1 MSRRVPWLLLAVLL
15 LAVVPA
21 GQGVTGELDGA
32 IERKDWPAA
41 LALLGEELSERPDDP
56 VLRFRRAQ
64 VLGWSGNPQAALA
77 AYDGLLA
84 DYPDNV
90 DYVYGRA
97 LALRQLGREAE
108 ALQAARRAAR
118 LAPDYEGVRRLEL
131 RLARGR
137 LPGAEVEALAA
148 EASDRFPRAEWW
160 RTEARE
166 DGGGGPRQT
175 RYFLTAGAGYES
187 LTNGLPG
194 WQQQFLR
201 LDREDAGGFGYH
213 AGVSR
218 YERYDRSDSELGL
231 GGRWQAGDD
240 WSLELA
246 LVLAGDADFLP
257 ETGLSGRVRRQL
269 GDGWNVAAGLRQ
281 RRYAETTV
289 TTWSGEA
296 EHYFGDY
303 RAAYTL
309 NASRLHGAA
318 TSLSHVVSLGWYP
331 RAGLSLG
338 LVAATGEEAEVI
350 APGQILETDIDSFTL
365 TGRHALTPRVTLD
378 WWLGTHRQGDIYR
391 RRYAG
396 VAVRYGL

>member
-1 MSRRVPWLLLAVLL
+1 MIRVVPSLLLAVLL
-15 LAVVPA
+15 LAFLPA
-21 GQGVTGELDGA
+21 AQGDSGDVNDA
-32 IERKDWPAA
+32 IDRQDWPAA
-41 LALLGEELSERPDDP
+41 LAQLGEDLAERPDDP
-56 VLRFRRAQ
+56 ALRFRLAQ
-64 VLGWSGNPQAALA
+64 VLGWSGDPRAALA

-97 LALRQLGREAE
+97 LALRQLGRESE
-108 ALQAARRAAR
+108 ALQAVRRAAR
-118 LAPDYEGVRRLEL
+118 LAPDYEAVRRLEL

-137 LPGAEVEALAA
+137 LPEAEVHALTA
-148 EASDRFPRAEWW
+148 EASERFPGAGWW
-160 RTEARE
+160 RIDTRADVPPDRE
-166 DGGGGPRQT
+166 QT

-187 LTNGLPG
+187 LTDGLAG

-201 LDREDAGGFGYH
+201 LDREGAGAIGYH

-218 YERYDRSDSELGL
+218 YERFDRSDTELGL
-231 GGRWQAGDD
+231 GARWQAGDD

-246 LVLAGDADFLP
+246 LALATDAEVLPD
-257 ETGLSGRVRRQL
+257 TSVSGRIRRQL
-269 GDGWNVAAGLRQ
+269 GDGWSLAAGLRQ
-281 RRYAETTV
+281 RRYEETTV

-309 NASRLHGAA
+309 NASRLHGAT
-318 TSLSHVVSLGWYP
+318 TSLSHVASLGWYP
-331 RAGLSLG
+331 RAGLSFG

-350 APGQILETDIDSFTL
+350 APGRILETDIDSFTL
-365 TGRHALTPRVTLD
+365 TGRHALTPRITLD

-396 VAVRYGL
+396 LAVRYGL